1 MDEIVQLY
9 NRTTGQTKEKFKQS
23 LHSELQVKDKVDQS
37 EYDDTW
43 LVKMEETIRYLDNIL
58 RSPNRFIINEE
69 EIVKIELARRITV
82 DSIKHLSRNT
92 NLIQDIDPKTGEVKP
107 SKILNINKEETF
119 NTYENRFIYT
129 LINHMKLYIERK
141 KQEELVEQSFSS
153 LKELKYQGKGKITN
167 ESVEISVHLTG
178 KIESDKNNN
187 KNGTLAERI
196 MKIEEQIRD
205 LCSSEVYRSIAKLHV
220 AWVTSPIKKTNLILK
235 NVNFQYAL
243 SLWNYLQA
251 NMEPS
256 VKKDHSNKDYQDQGK
271 LKDMMDQSFLLNCL
285 IMDTLHKKDV
295 TEEEK
300 EKIQEQVVSQSV
312 NQLMNI
318 SDQLSLDEIMKL
330 VGKEYVKVKYKKVVD
345 TSEIERIYKKAMSEY
360 MEKIDHLKV
369 RKNEND
375 EKDTE

>member
-9 NRTTGQTKEKFKQS
+9 NQTTNQTKEKFGQS
-23 LHSELQVKDKVDQS
+23 LESELQVKDKVDQS

-43 LVKMEETIRYLDNIL
+43 LTKMEETIRYLDNIL
-58 RSPNRFIINEE
+58 RSPNRFIVNEE

-141 KQEELVEQSFSS
+141 KQEEIVEQSFSS
-153 LKELKYQGKGKITN
+153 LKELKYQGKGKVDDET
-167 ESVEISVHLTG
+167 VEISVHLTG
-178 KIESDKNNN
+178 KTDRGKQKEKE
-187 KNGTLAERI
+187 GTIAARI
-196 MKIEEQIRD
+196 MKVEEQLRD

-243 SLWNYLQA
+243 SLWNYLQN

-256 VKKDHSNKDYQDQGK
+256 TKKDHSNKEYQDRGQ
-271 LKDMMDQSFLLNCL
+271 LKQMMDQSFLLNCL
-285 IMDTLHKKDV
+285 IMNTLNKKNV
-295 TEEEK
+295 TTEEK
-300 EKIQEQVVSQSV
+300 EDLQQQVINQSI

-360 MEKIDHLKV
+360 IEKIDHLKV

>member
-1 MDEIVQLY
+1 
-9 NRTTGQTKEKFKQS
+9 
-23 LHSELQVKDKVDQS
+23 
-37 EYDDTW
+37 
-43 LVKMEETIRYLDNIL
+43 
-58 RSPNRFIINEE
+58 
-69 EIVKIELARRITV
+69 
-82 DSIKHLSRNT
+82 
-92 NLIQDIDPKTGEVKP
+92 
-107 SKILNINKEETF
+107 
-119 NTYENRFIYT
+119 
-129 LINHMKLYIERK
+129 
-141 KQEELVEQSFSS
+141 
-153 LKELKYQGKGKITN
+153 
-167 ESVEISVHLTG
+167 
-178 KIESDKNNN
+178 
-187 KNGTLAERI
+187 
-196 MKIEEQIRD
+196 
-205 LCSSEVYRSIAKLHV
+205 
-220 AWVTSPIKKTNLILK
+220 
-235 NVNFQYAL
+235 
-243 SLWNYLQA
+243 
-251 NMEPS
+251 MEPS

>member
-58 RSPNRFIINEE
+58 RSPNRVIINEE

-153 LKELKYQGKGKITN
+153 LKELKYQGKGKIAN

>member
-23 LHSELQVKDKVDQS
+23 LHSVLQVKDKVDQS

-82 DSIKHLSRNT
+82 DSIKHLSKNT

-153 LKELKYQGKGKITN
+153 LKELKYQGKGKIAN